1 MLDDPYAHIADLY
14 DFSYADFDDDVEF
27 YTNLAEAVE
36 GPLLELGVGTG
47 RVAIPLAARGYEVV
61 GMDTSEPMLDVAR
74 RRAREEAPD
83 GKLTLLNGDMREFDL
98 KRKFGLVFIAADTFQ
113 HLLTTADQLAC
124 VRRAAQHLAEGGIL
138 AFSIRS
144 PATVS
149 WEEAG
154 VPAPLLLDWTRPDG
168 EGGMVMKF
176 VAAHADPERM
186 VRTMTYI
193 YDRVKDGH
201 VQRGVF
207 LAELRYS
214 TQSEIELLLQQA
226 NLRVTHTYG
235 DYDLS
240 PVGQGDNLVFVAR
253 PEEPR

>member
-1 MLDDPYAHIADLY
+1 MLDDPYEHIADLY
-14 DFSYADFDDDVEF
+14 DFSYADFDDDVDF
-27 YTNLAEAVE
+27 YANLAEAVD

-47 RVAIPLAARGYEVV
+47 RVAIPLAERGYQVV
-61 GMDTSEPMLDVAR
+61 GIDMSEPMLALAR
-74 RRAREEAPD
+74 SRAAIEAPASE
-83 GKLTLLNGDMREFDL
+83 LVLLNADMRNFDL
-98 KRKFGLVFIAADTFQ
+98 GRKFGLVFIAADTFQ

-124 VRRAAQHLAEGGIL
+124 VRCAARHLVDDGIL

-168 EGGMVMKF
+168 EGGIVMKF

-186 VRTMTYI
+186 VRTMTYV
-193 YDRVKDGH
+193 YDRVKDGE
-201 VQRGVF
+201 VKRGVF
-207 LAELRYS
+207 LADLRYS
-214 TQSEIELLLQQA
+214 TQAEIELLLQQA
-226 NLRVTHTYG
+226 NLRVTHIYG

-240 PVGQGDNLVFVAR
+240 PVGQGENLVFVAR